1 LAQGPAGICFQV
13 SLSLPRKM
21 KTVLALAV
29 LGASAVA
36 TEVTPVQKVL
46 DLMNSMLEKGKKEK
60 HEEQVQYSA
69 YKQFCDDTSVEK
81 TQAIEDA
88 NEKITVL
95 KADIEKAIATVAKLT
110 KEISELEE
118 DISTWNGDVKAAT
131 TVRETEK
138 ADYEKT
144 HADYS
149 ESVDALE
156 RAIAV
161 LKKETHDRKQASL
174 LQLKSMTL
182 IPQSAKDTIDAF
194 LQQDPEETLAESAP
208 EANAYEFQSGGII
221 EMLDKLL
228 DKFIEER
235 TQLEREEMNSKHAYD
250 MLKADLEAS
259 IEQATQDRD
268 EKAEFKAETIQA
280 KADAQGDLQD
290 TTSTRDADTK
300 YLEDLTATCAQK
312 SSDFEARQQ
321 LRAEEIEAIEKAIEI
336 ISSGAVA
343 GAADEHLPAL
353 AQTRSAF
360 AQLRAEASNQDVQAR
375 VAAFLQKKSDSIG
388 SHILAL
394 IATKVG
400 EDPFIKV
407 KKMIKD
413 LIVKL
418 MEEAAEEAE
427 HKAWCDT
434 ELSSNEQTRK
444 EKTAA
449 VESLHAQKDELEA
462 SIAKLTEDIADL
474 TQAVADL
481 DAAMAKATN
490 LRNEE
495 KSKNANT
502 IADAKAAQ
510 TAVAQALTVL
520 KDFYEKAAEST
531 AFAQQKQPAPEIFDS
546 EYKGMQSSNGGV
558 VGMLEVIESDF
569 ARLEADTK
577 AAEESSQKE
586 YDEFMTDSATDKSKK
601 TTDIEHKTAKKQDEN
616 QSLTQT
622 LEDLQG
628 TQEELD
634 AALAYFDKLKPSCV
648 DAGVSFEERVAR
660 RKEEIESLQQALQIL
675 NGKDISF

>member
-1 LAQGPAGICFQV
+1 
-13 SLSLPRKM
+13 M
-21 KTVLALAV
+21 KTVLV
-29 LGASAVA
+29 LSVLSSYASA
-36 TEVTPVQKVL
+36 EQVTPVQKVL
-46 DLMNSMLEKGKKEK
+46 ELMSGMLEKGKKEK
-60 HEEQVQYSA
+60 HEEQVQFAA
-69 YKQFCDDTSVEK
+69 YKQFCSDTSIEK
-81 TQAIEDA
+81 TNAIDEA

-95 KADIEKAIATVAKLT
+95 KADIGKAVATVSKLT
-110 KEISELEE
+110 KEIAELEE
-118 DISTWNGDVKAAT
+118 DVSTWNGDVKAAT
-131 TVRETEK
+131 TVREAEK
-138 ADYEKT
+138 NDYDKT

-161 LKKETHDRKQASL
+161 LKKKTADRKQASL
-174 LQLKSMTL
+174 LQLKSLDL
-182 IPQSAKDTIDAF
+182 IPQSAKDTIDTF

-208 EANAYEFQSGGII
+208 EANAYENQSGGVI

-235 TQLEREEMNSKHAYD
+235 TQLEREEMNAKHAYS

-280 KADAQGDLQD
+280 KSDAQGDLQD
-290 TTSTRDADTK
+290 TTTTLAADSK

-312 SSDFEARQQ
+312 SSDFDSRQQ

-343 GAADEHLPAL
+343 GAADKHLPAL
-353 AQTRSAF
+353 VQTGHSL
-360 AQLRAEASNQDVQAR
+360 AQLRSDSTNKDIQAK
-375 VAAFLQKKSDSIG
+375 VAAFLQKKSDILG
-388 SHILAL
+388 SRVLAL
-394 IATKVG
+394 IAAKVG

-418 MEEAAEEAE
+418 MEEANEEAE

-462 SIAKLTEDIADL
+462 SIAKLTEDISEL

-481 DAAMAKATN
+481 DAAMAKYTA

-495 KSKNANT
+495 KAKNAQT
-502 IADAKAAQ
+502 TADAKAAQ

-520 KDFYEKAAEST
+520 KDFYEKAAEAT
-531 AFAQQKQPAPEIFDS
+531 AFSQQQQPEIFES

-577 AAEESSQKE
+577 AAEESSQSE

-601 TTDIEHKTAKKQDEN
+601 TTDIDHKSAKKQDE
-616 QSLTQT
+616 QASLTST

-648 DAGVSFEERVAR
+648 DAGVSYEERVAR
-660 RKEEIESLQQALQIL
+660 RKEEIQSLQEALGIL
-675 NGKDISF
+675 NGKDIA

>member
-1 LAQGPAGICFQV
+1 
-13 SLSLPRKM
+13 M
-21 KTVLALAV
+21 KTVFALAF
-29 LGASAVA
+29 LGTSALA
-36 TEVTPVQKVL
+36 AEVTPVEKVL
-46 DLMNSMLEKGKKEK
+46 ELMNSMLEKGKKEK
-60 HEEQVQYSA
+60 HEEEVQFAA
-69 YKQFCDDTSVEK
+69 YKQFCDDVSVEK
-81 TQAIEDA
+81 TNAIEEA
-88 NEKITVL
+88 NGKITVL
-95 KADIEKAIATVAKLT
+95 KADIEKAIATIAKLT
-110 KEISELEE
+110 KEVAELEE
-118 DISTWNGDVKAAT
+118 DISTWNGDIKAAT
-131 TVRETEK
+131 AVRNQEK
-138 ADYEKT
+138 ADYDKT

-161 LKKETHDRKQASL
+161 LKKQTHDRKQASL
-174 LQLKSMTL
+174 LQLKTLDL

-194 LQQDPEETLAESAP
+194 LQQDPEESLALSAP
-208 EANAYEFQSGGII
+208 EANAYENQSGGVI

-235 TQLEREEMNSKHAYD
+235 TQLEKEEMNAKHAYN
-250 MLKADLEAS
+250 MVKQDLEAS

-268 EKAEFKAETIQA
+268 EKSEFKAETIQA
-280 KADAQGDLQD
+280 KADATGDLQD
-290 TTSTRDADTK
+290 TTTTRDADTA

-312 SSDFEARQQ
+312 SSDFESRQQ

-343 GAADEHLPAL
+343 GSAEKHLPQL
-353 AQTRSAF
+353 VQKSSF
-360 AQLRAEASNQDVQAR
+360 AQLRAESNNNEAAVAK
-375 VAAFLQKKSDSIG
+375 VAAFLQKKSQALG

-400 EDPFIKV
+400 SGEDPFKKV
-407 KKMIKD
+407 KDMIKD

-462 SIAKLTEDIADL
+462 SIAKLTEDIAEL
-474 TQAVADL
+474 TQAIADL
-481 DAAMAKATN
+481 DAAMAKYTD

-495 KSKNANT
+495 KAKNKQT
-502 IADAKAAQ
+502 TADAKAAQ

-520 KDFYEKAAEST
+520 KDFYEKAAEAT
-531 AFAQQKQPAPEIFDS
+531 AFTQKQQPESPEIFDS
-546 EYKGMQSSNGGV
+546 EYKGMQSGNGGV

-577 AAEESSQKE
+577 AAEESAQSE

-601 TTDIEHKTAKKQDEN
+601 TTDSEHKTAKKQDES
-616 QSLTQT
+616 QTLTQVM
-622 LEDLQG
+622 EDLQG

-660 RKEEIESLQQALQIL
+660 RKEEIESLQSALQVL

>member
-1 LAQGPAGICFQV
+1 
-13 SLSLPRKM
+13 M
-21 KTVLALAV
+21 KTVFALAF
-29 LGASAVA
+29 LGTSALA
-36 TEVTPVQKVL
+36 AEVTPVEKVL
-46 DLMNSMLEKGKKEK
+46 ELMNSMLEKGKKEK
-60 HEEQVQYSA
+60 HEEEVQFAA
-69 YKQFCDDTSVEK
+69 YKQFCGDVSVEK
-81 TQAIEDA
+81 TNAIEEA

-95 KADIEKAIATVAKLT
+95 KADIGKAVATISKLT
-110 KEISELEE
+110 KEVAELEE
-118 DISTWNGDVKAAT
+118 DISTWNGDIKAAT
-131 TVRETEK
+131 TVRDQEK
-138 ADYEKT
+138 ADYDKT

-156 RAIAV
+156 RAINV
-161 LKKETHDRKQASL
+161 LKKQTADRPQASL
-174 LQLKSMTL
+174 LQLKTMDL
-182 IPQSAKDTIDAF
+182 IPQNAKDTIDAF
-194 LQQDPEETLAESAP
+194 LQQDPEEGLALSAP
-208 EANAYEFQSGGII
+208 EANAYENQSGGVI

-235 TQLEREEMNSKHAYD
+235 TQLEREEMNAKHAYT
-250 MLKADLEAS
+250 MVKQDLEAS

-268 EKAEFKAETIQA
+268 EKSEFKAETIQA
-280 KADAQGDLQD
+280 KADAEGDLQD
-290 TTSTRDADTK
+290 TTTTRDADTE

-312 SSDFEARQQ
+312 SSDFDSRQQ
-321 LRAEEIEAIEKAIEI
+321 LRAEEIEAIEKAIDI

-343 GAADEHLPAL
+343 GSAEKHLPAL
-353 AQTRSAF
+353 VQKSSF
-360 AQLRAEASNQDVQAR
+360 AQLRAESNNNEAALR
-375 VAAFLQKKSDSIG
+375 KVAAFLQKKSNSIG
-388 SHILAL
+388 SRILAL
-394 IATKVG
+394 IATKAG

-407 KKMIKD
+407 KQMIKD

-434 ELSSNEQTRK
+434 ELTSNEQTRK

-449 VESLHAQKDELEA
+449 VESLTAQKDELEA
-462 SIAKLTEDIADL
+462 SIAKLTEDIAEL
-474 TQAVADL
+474 TQAIADL
-481 DAAMAKATN
+481 DAAMAKYTG

-495 KSKNANT
+495 KAKNKAT
-502 IADAKAAQ
+502 TADAAAAQ

-520 KDFYEKAAEST
+520 KDFYEKAAEAT
-531 AFAQQKQPAPEIFDS
+531 AFAQQRQQPDSPEIFDS
-546 EYKGMQSSNGGV
+546 EYKGMGSSNGGV

-577 AAEESSQKE
+577 ASEESAQKE

-601 TTDIEHKTAKKQDEN
+601 TTDSEHKAAKKQDET

-622 LEDLQG
+622 MEDLQG

-660 RKEEIESLQQALQIL
+660 RKEEIQSLQEALSTL

>member
-1 LAQGPAGICFQV
+1 MGLLLQDGDCP
-13 SLSLPRKM
+13 LP
-21 KTVLALAV
+21 
-29 LGASAVA
+29 
-36 TEVTPVQKVL
+36 
-46 DLMNSMLEKGKKEK
+46 
-60 HEEQVQYSA
+60 
-69 YKQFCDDTSVEK
+69 
-81 TQAIEDA
+81 
-88 NEKITVL
+88 
-95 KADIEKAIATVAKLT
+95 
-110 KEISELEE
+110 
-118 DISTWNGDVKAAT
+118 
-131 TVRETEK
+131 
-138 ADYEKT
+138 
-144 HADYS
+144 ADYS

-156 RAIAV
+156 RAVAV
-161 LKKETHDRKQASL
+161 LKKQTHDRKQATL
-174 LQLKSMTL
+174 LQLKTLDL
-182 IPQSAKDTIDAF
+182 IPQAAKDTIDAF
-194 LQQDPEETLAESAP
+194 LQQDPEESLALSAP
-208 EANAYEFQSGGII
+208 EANAYENQSGGVI

-235 TQLEREEMNSKHAYD
+235 TQLEKEEMNAKHAYN
-250 MLKADLEAS
+250 MVKQDLEAS

-268 EKAEFKAETIQA
+268 EKSEFKAETIQA
-280 KADAQGDLQD
+280 KADATGDLQD
-290 TTSTRDADTK
+290 TTTTRDADTA

-312 SSDFEARQQ
+312 SSDFESRQQ

-343 GAADEHLPAL
+343 GSAEKHLPQL
-353 AQTRSAF
+353 VQKSAF
-360 AQLRAEASNQDVQAR
+360 AQLRAESNNNEAALAK
-375 VAAFLQKKSDSIG
+375 VAAFLQKKSNTIG

-394 IATKVG
+394 IATKAG

-407 KKMIKD
+407 KQMIKD

-462 SIAKLTEDIADL
+462 SIAKLTEDIASL

-481 DAAMAKATN
+481 DAAMAKNTA

-495 KSKNANT
+495 KAKNAQT
-502 IADAKAAQ
+502 TADAKAAQ

-520 KDFYEKAAEST
+520 KDFYEKAAEAT
-531 AFAQQKQPAPEIFDS
+531 AFSQQQQPEIFES

-577 AAEESSQKE
+577 AAEESAQKE

-601 TTDIEHKTAKKQDEN
+601 TTDSEHKTAKKQDES
-616 QSLTQT
+616 QTLTQVV
-622 LEDLQG
+622 EDLQG

-648 DAGVSFEERVAR
+648 DAGVSYEERVAR
-660 RKEEIESLQQALQIL
+660 RKEEIESLQQALQVL